1 MKVAVFSTKSYDR
14 HFLTTTNKSHH
25 HEFVFH
31 ETLLKPETAALAV
44 GCPAVCIFVNDDAS
58 ASTLERLAAGGTQLI
73 ALRSTGFNNVD
84 LQAAVELGMKVVRV
98 TVYSPFSVAEHGVA
112 LLQCLNRKI
121 HRAYNRTREG
131 NFTLDGL
138 MGVDLYGRTVGV
150 VGTGKIGRIFAKIMK
165 HGFGCEILGYD
176 VHHNPEFAGDLGGK
190 YVDLPELLSQSDIIS
205 LHCPLTP
212 ENHHLIDQSAIAQ
225 MKPGVILIN
234 TSRGGLVDAEALIEG
249 LKAKKIG
256 ALGLD
261 VYEQESSLF
270 FEDFSSEIIQD
281 DVIERLLSF
290 PNVIVTGHQA
300 FFTQEAIQT
309 IAETTIAS
317 ITDFEQGQPLMNEIQ
332 IEKVLAMKL

>member
-1 MKVAVFSTKSYDR
+1 MRVAVFSAKAYDR
-14 HFLTTTNKSHH
+14 QFLQTAREAHL

-31 ETLLKPETAALAV
+31 ETLLKPETASLAA
-44 GCPAVCIFVNDDAS
+44 GYPAVCIFVNDDAS
-58 ASTLERLAAGGTQLI
+58 ANTLEQLAAGGTQLI
-73 ALRSTGFNNVD
+73 ALRCTGFNNVD
-84 LQAAVELGMKVVRV
+84 LEVAAALGIKVVRV
-98 TVYSPFSVAEHGVA
+98 TVYSPFSVAEHVVA

-138 MGVDLYGRTVGV
+138 MGFDLYGRTVGV

-165 HGFGCEILGYD
+165 NGFECEILGYD
-176 VHHNPEFAGDLGGK
+176 VYHNPEFEDEIGGK
-190 YVDLPELLSQSDIIS
+190 YVSLPELFSQSDIIS
-205 LHCPLTP
+205 LHCPLTS
-212 ENHHLIDQSAIAQ
+212 ENHYMIDQTAISH

-234 TSRGGLVDAEALIEG
+234 TSRGGLVDTEAVIDG

-261 VYEQESSLF
+261 VYEQESNLF

-290 PNVIVTGHQA
+290 PNVIITGHQA

-309 IAETTIAS
+309 ISETTIAS
-317 ITDFEQGQPLMNEIQ
+317 ITEFEQGRPLTNEIR
-332 IEKVLAMKL
+332 IEKVLATR